1 MKWKSCMMALLVLLT
16 FTACTPQEE
25 EAVSAK
31 PVIYLYPEQE
41 TDVTVQ
47 LDHDGPLTATYPAY
61 ADGWS
66 IQAAPDGTLTDP
78 ETGRMYYCLFWEGV
92 T

>member
-1 MKWKSCMMALLVLLT
+1 MKWKSCMMAMLVLLT

-41 TDVTVQ
+41 TEFKGGSHYQ
-47 LDHDGPLTATYPAY
+47 HN
-61 ADGWS
+61 
-66 IQAAPDGTLTDP
+66 
-78 ETGRMYYCLFWEGV
+78 LFYKRRCRSPYNGNFSQ